1 MVYAFLVSKE
11 PARVDADEARAPRPR
26 ASGAAR
32 SSSRFAAAPRRQT
45 IWAGCRPSWLR
56 TGFAQASASRAKLAV
71 QKRYNEHT
79 PTPIGRTE
87 AVKWLWLRRLCAS
100 VL

>member
-1 MVYAFLVSKE
+1 MVYAFLFSLRDR
-11 PARVDADEARAPRPR
+11 ARVDANEARAPRPR
-26 ASGAAR
+26 AADAAR

-87 AVKWLWLRRLCAS
+87 AMKMALAAEAVC
-100 VL
+100 